1 MLLIKNILEKKHKA
15 MASKIEEKTDDLI
28 IHVLNAFKHAKL
40 QDESALTFIRK
51 GCEAICKII
60 ILKQKGDI
68 NGFKI
73 INGNIDNKNFSI
85 INNPK
90 ALDFFALIDTC
101 KFHKWFNRK
110 AKSNENLYHKFE
122 DLRSYTNKGSHD
134 STDKNSKPSQNDI
147 QYCTVVLK
155 KILIWFWSE
164 KLMLELPQSIIS
176 AIDDFEINDEIL
188 LQNDNWTYIAD
199 ICDNFSSTTQNFLI
213 SPSNFENLSQE
224 QLTILSKINWNI
236 IFDFDINSKS
246 DGLYNAFIG
255 NVTRSLRP
263 ITIEQINQKNIV
275 SSSRHTTNWFF
286 ANGIS
291 DISTSLVS
299 NYREWRN
306 KKYITLLEQITEEF
320 INQSSQSKLNVIILY
335 DEINYIEKI
344 IEVISDRYPEN
355 LLNIIILSDK
365 EDKFYSLSEK
375 FDNIIVSN
383 LSIVDF
389 LQSINSSIE
398 SKNLDIKS
406 IQIPAKKDDNDI
418 FIDIKEYYLS
428 LLDKDIEIL
437 HKSIHNITTD
447 EQEELSFYKGGVIQW
462 DELANEIEV
471 RRDIEKE
478 AFEKV
483 ETYLNKQSSKGPII
497 ELFHNPGSGGT
508 TLSRKIAFKL
518 KDKYPVVLIN
528 SYKRSITSQG
538 LFNLSELT
546 KKPILAVVE
555 SHNVNVNDLNSLIRE
570 NNAAKKHIVYLYLQ
584 RYYNKSTVSKSKPS
598 EVYLK
603 DSMATIDE
611 RDRFVNKFGLNIPAR
626 EKYVIMLKNN
636 QPAECEVID
645 FSLTAFE
652 DEFSK
657 DKIKDYIK
665 TYLYEIP
672 QNQKEFIVYTC
683 LYYYYTQS
691 STSEFWF
698 YKKFIN
704 NSLAKELNSNPII
717 NKLLIRERDDSGD
730 YNGFWRPRF
739 NQFAKLIISLS
750 LDTSE
755 NGNWKDFLCEWS
767 NKFINDCRESNEFLI
782 EEVRI
787 AFKKMFLL
795 RNNEDVIGLD
805 NIDDIQNNKFS
816 QLINDV
822 KDSNQQKLV
831 FQNLT
836 KSYPNEAHYR
846 AHFGRFLFEK
856 QESQDDLDLAKI
868 EISEAIDLG
877 QNDYNLWHL
886 KGMCNRKTIEFKL
899 NNTYNLDSL
908 DYDNFFHWLKSETEE
923 AQNYFTNSKEI
934 RSDNLHCHTAE
945 IQMLIR
951 VINFAKEKLYPTIPI
966 NSFLTLPEN
975 IWYENQLNRI
985 LELIEEANYI
995 IELSTDMDNAKHMN
1009 KARNMIVD
1017 GEAKTFK
1024 LLGDITKSIDKYK
1037 KMSESGHN
1045 SSRPYF
1051 RKMFVFS
1058 TLASKVNGDMK
1069 KLKFAWTLISDYER
1083 REILKVIESNIH
1095 DQPDIASNYRIW
1107 LQCIRYNSA
1116 FVSLEDVINKI
1127 KIWYDNSGQNR
1138 ISHLEATYYNYV
1150 FNAIALIERGEAL
1163 NEIQLNKT
1171 IGYIQE
1177 CKEITTNDKF
1187 NFEWYGLGTG
1197 SKKILNYVELG
1208 SMKNEGSKLF
1218 EDDSKLQEVEGTI
1231 ITIDDR
1237 QKGKIKLKCGL
1248 EAFFVPIIGKFE
1260 KGKDETTNVK
1270 FYVSFRYDGLQA
1282 WSVKRLDKEKVET
1295 PELSKNDSIS
1305 QNILNIDYKS
1315 EITEIIE
1322 EKEIL
1327 KIDFPQL
1334 QRPTVLGSIDL
1345 SKFKKR

>member
-1 MLLIKNILEKKHKA
+1 
-15 MASKIEEKTDDLI
+15 MASKIEEKTNDLI

-40 QDESALTFIRK
+40 QNDSALPYIRK
-51 GCEAICKII
+51 GCEAMCKII

-68 NGFKI
+68 DGFKI
-73 INGNIDNKNFSI
+73 INGNIKNTDFSI
-85 INNPK
+85 NSNPK
-90 ALDFFALIDTC
+90 SLDLFTLIDTC
-101 KFHKWFNRK
+101 KIHRWFSRK
-110 AKSNENLYHKFE
+110 IKSNDNLYHKFE
-122 DLRSYTNKGSHD
+122 DLRAYTNKGSHD
-134 STDKNSKPSQNDI
+134 NTYQESITNPHDI
-147 QYCTVVLK
+147 EFCLVVLK
-155 KILIWFWSE
+155 KILIWFWKE
-164 KLMLELPQSIIS
+164 KLILDLPQSIIS
-176 AIDDFEINDEIL
+176 VIDSLEINDETLI
-188 LQNDNWTYIAD
+188 QDNNWSYITD

-213 SPSNFENLSQE
+213 SPSNFKDLSQE
-224 QLTILSKINWNI
+224 QLIILSKINWNI
-236 IFDFDINSKS
+236 IFDFDINSKN
-246 DGLYNAFIG
+246 DGLFNAFVG

-275 SSSRHTTNWFF
+275 SSSKHSTNWFF
-286 ANGIS
+286 ASGIS

-299 NYREWRN
+299 NYKEWRT
-306 KKYITLLEQITEEF
+306 KKYITLLEQIIEEF

-335 DEINYIEKI
+335 DEVHYIEKI
-344 IEVISDRYPEN
+344 VEVISDRYPEK
-355 LLNIIILSDK
+355 LLNIIILTDD
-365 EDKFYSLSEK
+365 EDKFYSLTEK
-375 FDNIIVSN
+375 FDNIIISN
-383 LSIVDF
+383 FSIINF

-418 FIDIKEYYLS
+418 FIDIKDYYLS
-428 LLDKDIEIL
+428 FLDKDIEIL
-437 HKSIHNITTD
+437 HKSIHNLVTD
-447 EQEELSFYKGGVIQW
+447 DEDSLSFYKGGVIQW

-478 AFEKV
+478 AFDKV

-508 TLSRKIAFKL
+508 TLSRKIAFNL

-528 SYKRSITSQG
+528 SYKRSVTSQG

-584 RYYNKSTVSKSKPS
+584 RYYNKTLTSKSKPS

-611 RDRFVNKFGLNIPAR
+611 RDRFVNKFSLNIPTR
-626 EKYVIMLKNN
+626 EKYVALLKNN
-636 QPAECEVID
+636 QPSECEVID

-704 NSLAKELNSNPII
+704 NSLAKELNYNAII

-739 NQFAKLIISLS
+739 NQFAKLIIGVS

-755 NGNWKDFLCEWS
+755 SGNWKEFLSEWS

-782 EEVRI
+782 DEVRI

-805 NIDDIQNNKFS
+805 NIDDNVQNNKFS

-822 KDSNQQKLV
+822 KDSNQQKLI

-856 QESQDDLDLAKI
+856 QESQEDLDLAKV
-868 EISEAIDLG
+868 EISEAIYLG

-899 NNTYNLDSL
+899 NNSYNLDTS
-908 DYDNFFHWLKSETEE
+908 DFESFFHWLKSETEE
-923 AQNYFTNSKEI
+923 AQNYFTSSKEI

-945 IQMLIR
+945 IQMLIK
-951 VINFAKEKLYPTIPI
+951 VINFAKEKLYPTASI
-966 NSFLTLPEN
+966 NTFLTSREN
-975 IWYENQLNRI
+975 IWYENQLNKI

-1009 KARNMIVD
+1009 KARNMIED

-1037 KMSESGHN
+1037 KLSESGHN

-1051 RKMFVFS
+1051 RKMFVTS

-1069 KLKFAWTLISDYER
+1069 KLKFAWTLISEYER

-1095 DQPDIASNYRIW
+1095 DQPDVSSNYRIW
-1107 LQCIRYNSA
+1107 LQCIRYNSV

-1163 NEIQLNKT
+1163 NEIQLNKA

-1187 NFEWYGLGTG
+1187 NFEWYGVGTG

-1237 QKGKIKLKCGL
+1237 QKGRIKLKCGL
-1248 EAFFVPIIGKFE
+1248 EAFFVPIVGKFE

-1282 WSVKRLDKEKVET
+1282 WSVKRLEKEKIEVSKE
-1295 PELSKNDSIS
+1295 SKNDRIF
-1305 QNILNIDYKS
+1305 QNDSKLSGKIKSNTIKLDANI
-1315 EITEIIE
+1315 
-1322 EKEIL
+1322 EKETL
-1327 KIDFPQL
+1327 KSNFPQL
-1334 QRPTVLGSIDL
+1334 PKPKVVGIVDL
-1345 SKFKKR
+1345 SKFKKRPSKN